1 MGIPLSSLSDKLG
14 VNVAATDIFLVS
26 NSDSSQDNKIT
37 RDELSKAFTGF
48 YAQNSQGLT
57 IFENNG
63 NYGLSISGSN
73 GFVGINDRT
82 PFVSLDVVDNTA
94 SANGSGQ
101 IRLSTLNSGRKIAFS
116 LSDPNTYY
124 EFSKKSND
132 TKLYLESSVN
142 GGLTFSNLFVVDQ
155 GGNFGLTDSTGAL
168 SDKFLVSGVSIQFQN
183 SGNALLFDPYNTEIK
198 TSAIDEP
205 LFLNYNNI
213 GDINIGYNAIY
224 VDNSLT
230 YPKVGIGHVA
240 PSYYLHVSG
249 NVSGELAR
257 FQTNTSRAVL
267 GLRNSTNI
275 AYLGIS
281 ANKSYLGFSNTLNQD
296 NLIIDVNGY
305 FGLGITGPSYKLDV
319 ASNGSTEYTVSSFQS
334 TNVQGTTQIVVAA
347 NKDTSLDPTAN
358 RNSLVTFSRF
368 DGSANTPKWSI
379 GNLYN
384 DSSLGILDNDCF
396 VFVKNGYF
404 GASPNAVAKL
414 NVNGDFDIDGSYTSN
429 NNYCK
434 GKFVQIYST
443 RVTGADIY
451 FNPLIN
457 SSAANPSGHN
467 DFEAP
472 FSITQ
477 YPGSIEKVMIITSD
491 NAAINANYRF
501 EISAVNP
508 IYNSAVA
515 NGYISG
521 FYVSPPS
528 NPTSL
533 PISGIIGY
541 TTFNNLNYNNIYS
554 KLKANFAG
562 TTSFSSGQMLQYRIC
577 ETDGTKDVYG
587 PVDFTVIST
596 IAYTVS

>member
-26 NSDSSQDNKIT
+26 NTDSTQDNKIT
-37 RDELSKAFTGF
+37 RDEFSKAFTGF
-48 YAQNSQGLT
+48 YAQDSQGFT

-101 IRLSTLNSGRKIAFS
+101 IRLSTPNSGRKIAFS

-124 EFSKKSND
+124 EFSKKPND
-132 TKLYLESSVN
+132 TKLYLESSINN
-142 GGLTFSNLFVVDQ
+142 GSTFSNLFVVDQ
-155 GGNFGLTDSTGAL
+155 SGNFGLTDSTGAL

-198 TSAIDEP
+198 TNAIDET
-205 LFLNYNNI
+205 LLLNYNNL
-213 GDINIGYNAIY
+213 GDVNIGYNGIY

-230 YPKVGIGHVA
+230 APKVGIGHAIPV
-240 PSYYLHVSG
+240 YTLHISG
-249 NVSGELAR
+249 TAGEVTR
-257 FQTNTSRAVL
+257 FQTNVSRCVSSYKTST
-267 GLRNSTNI
+267 ST
-275 AYLGIS
+275 Y
-281 ANKSYLGFSNTLNQD
+281 
-296 NLIIDVNGY
+296 Y
-305 FGLGITGPSYKLDV
+305 FGAESSNAFMGPVSTLSENNLVVGSNGFVGAGTTGPLYKLDV
-319 ASNGSTEYTVSSFQS
+319 RATGSSQYTPAYFQN
-334 TNVQGTTQIVVAA
+334 TNTQGYAQIVVAA
-347 NKDTSLDPTAN
+347 NKPFGGGDTGP
-358 RNSLVTFSRF
+358 RNSFVTFSRY
-368 DGSANTPKWSI
+368 DGSPSTDKWSI

-384 DSSLGILDNDCF
+384 DTVFAGLNDYF
-396 VFVKNGYF
+396 VFVKNGYA
-404 GASPNAVAKL
+404 GASPDVVAKL
-414 NVNGDFDIDGSYTSN
+414 SSAGSLDIDGSYTSSD
-429 NNYCK
+429 NYCK

-457 SSAANPSGHN
+457 SSASNPSGHN
-467 DFEAP
+467 DFQAP

-491 NAAINANYRF
+491 NAAINADYRF
-501 EISAVNP
+501 EVSAVNP
-508 IYNSAVA
+508 VYNPAVA

-521 FYVSPPS
+521 FSISPPS

-533 PISGIIGY
+533 PISGIVGY

-554 KLKANFAG
+554 KLKANFTG
-562 TTSFSSGQMLQYRIC
+562 TTSFNSGQMLQYRIC
-577 ETDGTKDVYG
+577 ETDGTKDGYG